1 MRRRGFLVSV
11 LGCASAVAGP
21 MAAAQAVAPTQGPGA
36 RRPSGAS
43 IARADVGEGLS
54 RAVVGA
60 SWRGPRDGD
69 PHHAGAL
76 EVEWARKAVRILW
89 SAELPTRPHGLTP
102 EPDGGLLVVGVRP
115 GTWIARYDGQGR
127 MVCRVRVDEE
137 PGRARL
143 NGHAVASA
151 DGRWLFTTE
160 TDPKAGRGRI
170 GVRDRETLA
179 KLDEWD
185 SLGIEPHQLLLDAD
199 GQVVIAN
206 GGIPRTEGDRKHSL
220 DRMDASLAR
229 LDGRTGRPTGH
240 WRLDDPR
247 LSLRHLSWSAGPDS
261 AMARLGVALQAEH
274 DDPERRR
281 VAPVLAVFEGERLTL
296 PASAGDAVGYAGDI
310 APAAD
315 GGFVVSSNQV
325 GRALLW
331 HPGRPERLTTI
342 AQLREAYALAGWD
355 GPHRAGGVLVAS
367 AFGVA
372 RWHPEATP
380 AMAAWPEP
388 MTLDNHWVLL
398 SAS

>member
-1 MRRRGFLVSV
+1 MQRRGFLVSMF
-11 LGCASAVAGP
+11 GCASVAAGP
-21 MAAAQAVAPTQGPGA
+21 AAAARAGAVDGTELT
-36 RRPSGAS
+36 SGAS
-43 IARADVGEGLS
+43 RSATGASDGVS

-76 EVEWARKAVRILW
+76 EIDWARKAVRVLW
-89 SAELPTRPHGLTP
+89 SAELPTRPHGLAT
-102 EPDGGLLVVGVRP
+102 EPDGGLLIVGVRP
-115 GTWIARYDGQGR
+115 GTWLARYDGTGR
-127 MVCRVRVDEE
+127 LVCRVRVDEE

-143 NGHAVASA
+143 NGHAVASG

-160 TDPKAGRGRI
+160 TDAKTGRGRI

-229 LDGRTGRPTGH
+229 LDARNGRPTGH

-247 LSLRHLSWSAGPDS
+247 LSLRHLAWSAGPES
-261 AMARLGVALQAEH
+261 AMARLGIALQAEH
-274 DDPERRR
+274 DNPERRR
-281 VAPVLAVFEGERLTL
+281 VAPVLAVFEGDRLTL
-296 PASAGDAVGYAGDI
+296 PVAGADAVGYAGDI

-331 HPGRPERLTTI
+331 QPARPERLTTI
-342 AQLREAYALAGWD
+342 AQLREACALAGWD

-372 RWHPEATP
+372 RWHPEAPP
-380 AMAAWPEP
+380 AMAAWPVP
-388 MTLDNHWVLL
+388 MAMDNHWVLL